1 MIKTHN
7 LDSLLIQ
14 EFCTNI
20 SHLTDNLLK
29 FNLVI
34 NKWNRDNNVYDQTES
49 IIYIHTVVNK
59 SSTHSHEDELRSE
72 IQNNCLGKY
81 TKGRKLHQ
89 HLSAIHSFIHIGN
102 SNILIIHIHLFQVP
116 IIFMQQATS
125 PSPSAHQ
132 QKKHT

>member
-1 MIKTHN
+1 M
-7 LDSLLIQ
+7 
-14 EFCTNI
+14 
-20 SHLTDNLLK
+20 
-29 FNLVI
+29 
-34 NKWNRDNNVYDQTES
+34 YDQTES

-81 TKGRKLHQ
+81 TKGRKMHQ
-89 HLSAIHSFIHIGN
+89 HLSAIHSFFFFDRSAIHSFIHIGN

>member
-1 MIKTHN
+1 M
-7 LDSLLIQ
+7 
-14 EFCTNI
+14 
-20 SHLTDNLLK
+20 
-29 FNLVI
+29 
-34 NKWNRDNNVYDQTES
+34 YDQTES

-72 IQNNCLGKY
+72 IQNNCLG

-116 IIFMQQATS
+116 IIHNFMQQATS